1 MGGHLLVVHTV
12 KNQLRKLAEKQRMR
26 APVHQ
31 YIYRVDQKKVAL
43 VQKKVANFI
52 LHLETSGFFYWLN
65 LVLWILNL

>member
-1 MGGHLLVVHTV
+1 MVENDVDDDVDDDIDDVGRQNYIG
-12 KNQLRKLAEKQRMR
+12 NN
-26 APVHQ
+26 
-31 YIYRVDQKKVAL
+31 IYRVDQKKVAL

>member
-1 MGGHLLVVHTV
+1 METIKQKVLPIVV
-12 KNQLRKLAEKQRMR
+12 M
-26 APVHQ
+26 
-31 YIYRVDQKKVAL
+31 YRVDQKKVAL